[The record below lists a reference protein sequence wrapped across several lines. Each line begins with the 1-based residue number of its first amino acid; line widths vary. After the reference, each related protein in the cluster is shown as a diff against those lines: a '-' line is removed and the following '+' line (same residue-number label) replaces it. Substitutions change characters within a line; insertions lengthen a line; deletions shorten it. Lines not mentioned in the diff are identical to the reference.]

1 MLVYFF
7 KLIIL
12 IWLFFLQ
19 NVYADIKIIDG
30 DTIIV
35 NEKKIRLF
43 QISKSDVRRFSTCFP
58 STRFINRLSRFV
70 RRFPPLLSCS
80 APIAGSNV

>member
-35 NEKKIRLF
+35 NEKKSDFLALKPHKLINIVLTKK
-43 QISKSDVRRFSTCFP
+43 KS
-58 STRFINRLSRFV
+58 N
-70 RRFPPLLSCS
+70 
-80 APIAGSNV
+80 IAVV

>member
-30 DTIIV
+30 DTIIF
-35 NEKKIRLF
+35 NEKKSDFLALMPQKLINIVLTKK
-43 QISKSDVRRFSTCFP
+43 KS
-58 STRFINRLSRFV
+58 N
-70 RRFPPLLSCS
+70 
-80 APIAGSNV
+80 IAVV

>member
-1 MLVYFF
+1 MSVYFF
-7 KLIIL
+7 KLLIL

-35 NEKKIRLF
+35 NKKKFDFLALMPQKLTNIVLTKK
-43 QISKSDVRRFSTCFP
+43 KS
-58 STRFINRLSRFV
+58 N
-70 RRFPPLLSCS
+70 
-80 APIAGSNV
+80 IAVV

>member
-7 KLIIL
+7 KLLIL

-30 DTIIV
+30 DTIIF
-35 NEKKIRLF
+35 NEKKFDFLVLMPQKLINIVLTKK
-43 QISKSDVRRFSTCFP
+43 KS
-58 STRFINRLSRFV
+58 N
-70 RRFPPLLSCS
+70 
-80 APIAGSNV
+80 IAVV